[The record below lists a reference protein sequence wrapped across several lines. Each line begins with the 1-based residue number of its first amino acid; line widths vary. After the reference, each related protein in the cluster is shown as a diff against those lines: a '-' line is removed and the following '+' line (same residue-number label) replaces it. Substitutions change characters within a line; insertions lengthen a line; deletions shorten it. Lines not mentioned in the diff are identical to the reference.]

1 MEANAKINM
10 TSTKYTQVCLYV
22 HLCPAC
28 SGPHGLGIRKHLL
41 LRTAHADEALY
52 AVESRPISKPW
63 RITSLSPRAHRETRL
78 RRQGHRHPASDL
90 GLPSP
95 PTWTS
100 KPSRGRGKSTDGR
113 WCSAWSG
120 PMPSGRLM
128 PPCADFLPH
137 PQQEL
142 TWPCLYHFDCSIA
155 SALLWIA
162 TDFDKLLQQNWLVSA
177 FNLASAAF
185 IPFWVQMADAFGR
198 CAAIIAAVFLMLIG
212 SALCTGAPKKAYGLL
227 LLGRGFQG
235 VASAGLNVVVRTILA
250 DRVTLRENAKN
261 WAIFALVG
269 GMSYALGPV
278 VGGDLTKASW
288 RWCFGI
294 NLAA

>member
-1 MEANAKINM
+1 MEN
-10 TSTKYTQVCLYV
+10 
-22 HLCPAC
+22 HLTFP
-28 SGPHGLGIRKHLL
+28 S
-41 LRTAHADEALY
+41 
-52 AVESRPISKPW
+52 
-63 RITSLSPRAHRETRL
+63 SPPRD
-78 RRQGHRHPASDL
+78 S
-90 GLPSP
+90 PSP
-95 PTWTS
+95 PRAPAS
-100 KPSRGRGKSTDGR
+100 SLG
-113 WCSAWSG
+113 SG
-120 PMPSGRLM
+120 PPVTPDVDLKAVKRARRKYRWKMVLGLV
-128 PPCADFLPH
+128 
-137 PQQEL
+137 
-142 TWPCLYHFDCSIA
+142 WPYALRALDATIIA